1 MIQQFYLLILNFEMI
16 DITYCPGQL
25 IWNKAEVHNVF
36 TSLLIFV
43 IKFITYVTTD
53 PMDCYVK
60 VGSWKFSV
68 TELWRIIKYMTCI

>member
-1 MIQQFYLLILNFEMI
+1 MI

-25 IWNKAEVHNVF
+25 IWNKAEVHNVL

-43 IKFITYVTTD
+43 IKFITCTYVTTD

-60 VGSWKFSV
+60 VGSSLLQNCEGSLNTWLAFNSI
-68 TELWRIIKYMTCI
+68 L

>member
-1 MIQQFYLLILNFEMI
+1 MI

-25 IWNKAEVHNVF
+25 IWNKVEVHNVL

-53 PMDCYVK
+53 PMDYYVK

>member
-1 MIQQFYLLILNFEMI
+1 MI

-25 IWNKAEVHNVF
+25 IWNKAEVHNVL

-53 PMDCYVK
+53 PMDCYVE
-60 VGSWKFSV
+60 V
-68 TELWRIIKYMTCI
+68 LCYRIVKDH